1 MLSPARATQRGTA
14 RQRRRLSLAWR
25 VLCAGADLCLR
36 HRVAGA
42 FQGHGILR
50 LLLKCGQAELEER
63 QDLLPRAQDG
73 PHPGGA
79 ARPRLPAAR
88 ARAHAARPA
97 TRHRNMVK
105 VPPCRATACYS
116 GRPGCKAF
124 GLGCSTY
131 PARAPPPLTPQ
142 WQLMLRPSARAK
154 AADVA
159 AFDHPGLDVTCFK
172 TSIWDETLYR
182 AWSMMARSRSSRIGR
197 PKFQAGPHSQ
207 P

>member
-1 MLSPARATQRGTA
+1 MQVLIYVFDIESRELSKDMEYYASCLSAVKQNSKNAKIFCLVHKMDLIPEEQRDPVF
-14 RQRRRLSLAWR
+14 RQRERELMRL
-25 VLCAGADLCLR
+25 
-36 HRVAGA
+36 
-42 FQGHGILR
+42 
-50 LLLKCGQAELEER
+50 
-63 QDLLPRAQDG
+63 AQPLG
-73 PHPGGA
+73 N
-79 ARPRLPAAR
+79 
-88 ARAHAARPA
+88 
-97 TRHRNMVK
+97 RNMVK
-105 VPPCRATACYS
+105 VPPSRATACYS

-197 PKFQAGPHSQ
+197 P
-207 P
+207 